1 MKKEVDNMV
10 DNIEKRLQG
19 FGYTL
24 KDGDKWLIDFVR
36 EKIENSIKLDCNINE
51 IPKELYNI
59 EIDMI
64 VGEFLF
70 TKKNMGQLDIESI
83 NFEAVEKSIS
93 EGDTKVDFAIGSGS
107 QTPEQRFD
115 SLIAYLTTY
124 GKNKILTFRCLRW

>member
-1 MKKEVDNMV
+1 MENNIID
-10 DNIEKRLQG
+10 DIEKRLES

-24 KDGDKWLIDFVR
+24 KDGDKWLIDFAR
-36 EKIENSIKLDCNINE
+36 EKIENIIKLDCNIKT
-51 IPKELYNI
+51 IPIELKGI

-70 TKKNMGQLDIESI
+70 TKKNMGQLDIESL

-93 EGDTKVDFAIGSGS
+93 EGDTKVDFAIS

-115 SLIAYLTTY
+115 SLIAYLMTY

>member
-1 MKKEVDNMV
+1 MENNLID
-10 DNIEKRLQG
+10 DIEKRLES
-19 FGYTL
+19 FGYIL
-24 KDGDKWLIDFVR
+24 KDGDKWLIGFVR
-36 EKIENSIKLDCNINE
+36 EKIENIIKLDCNIKTMPIELKE
-51 IPKELYNI
+51 IEV
-59 EIDMI
+59 DMI

-115 SLIAYLTTY
+115 TLVNYLLTY

>member
-1 MKKEVDNMV
+1 MENNIID
-10 DNIEKRLQG
+10 DIEKRLES

-36 EKIENSIKLDCNINE
+36 EKIENIIKLDCNINE

-70 TKKNMGQLDIESI
+70 AKKNMGQLDIESL

-93 EGDTKVDFAIGSGS
+93 EGDTKVDFAIS

-115 SLIAYLTTY
+115 SLIAYLMTY

>member
-1 MKKEVDNMV
+1 MENNIID
-10 DNIEKRLQG
+10 DIEKRLEG

-24 KDGDKWLIDFVR
+24 NDGDKWLIDFVR
-36 EKIENSIKLDCNINE
+36 EKIENIIKLDCNIKT
-51 IPKELYNI
+51 IPIELKGI

-70 TKKNMGQLDIESI
+70 TKKNMGQLDIESL

-93 EGDTKVDFAIGSGS
+93 EGDTKVDFAIS

-115 SLIAYLTTY
+115 SLIAYLMTY

>member
-1 MKKEVDNMV
+1 MGNNIID
-10 DNIEKRLQG
+10 DIEKRLES
-19 FGYTL
+19 FGYIL

-36 EKIENSIKLDCNINE
+36 EKIENIIKLDCNIKTMPIELKE
-51 IPKELYNI
+51 IEA
-59 EIDMI
+59 DMI

-115 SLIAYLTTY
+115 SLIAYITAY

>member
-1 MKKEVDNMV
+1 MENNIIDE
-10 DNIEKRLQG
+10 IEKRLES
-19 FGYTL
+19 FGYIL

-36 EKIENSIKLDCNINE
+36 EKIENIIKLDCNISE
-51 IPKELYNI
+51 IPKELHNI

-64 VGEFLF
+64 AGEFLF
-70 TKKNMGQLDIESI
+70 TKKNMGQLDMESL

-93 EGDTKVDFAIGSGS
+93 EGDTKVDFAIS

>member
-1 MKKEVDNMV
+1 MENNII
-10 DNIEKRLQG
+10 DNIEKRIQG

-24 KDGDKWLIDFVR
+24 KDRDKWLIDFIR
-36 EKIENSIKLDCNINE
+36 EKIENIIKLDCNISE
-51 IPKELYNI
+51 IPKELHNI
-59 EIDMI
+59 EVDMI

-107 QTPEQRFD
+107 QT
-115 SLIAYLTTY
+115 
-124 GKNKILTFRCLRW
+124 

>member
-1 MKKEVDNMV
+1 MKIMENNLID
-10 DNIEKRLQG
+10 DIEKRLES
-19 FGYTL
+19 FGYIL
-24 KDGDKWLIDFVR
+24 KDGDKWLIGFVR
-36 EKIENSIKLDCNINE
+36 EKIENIIKLDCNIKTMPIELKE
-51 IPKELYNI
+51 IEV
-59 EIDMI
+59 DMI

-70 TKKNMGQLDIESI
+70 TKKNMGQLDIESL

-115 SLIAYLTTY
+115 TLVNYLLTY

>member
-1 MKKEVDNMV
+1 MEN
-10 DNIEKRLQG
+10 NIIDDIERRLQG
-19 FGYTL
+19 FGYVL

-36 EKIENSIKLDCNINE
+36 EKIENIIKLDCNISE
-51 IPKELYNI
+51 IPKELHNI
-59 EIDMI
+59 EVDMI

-70 TKKNMGQLDIESI
+70 TKKNMGQLDIESL

-115 SLIAYLTTY
+115 TLVNYFLTY
-124 GKNKILTFRCLRW
+124 GKNKILTFRRLRW

>member
-1 MKKEVDNMV
+1 MENNLID
-10 DNIEKRLQG
+10 DIEKRLESV
-19 FGYTL
+19 GYIL
-24 KDGDKWLIDFVR
+24 KDGDKWLIGFVR
-36 EKIENSIKLDCNINE
+36 EKIENIIKLDCNIKTMPIELKE
-51 IPKELYNI
+51 IEV
-59 EIDMI
+59 DMI

-70 TKKNMGQLDIESI
+70 TKKNMGQLDIESL

-115 SLIAYLTTY
+115 TLVNYLLTY

>member
-1 MKKEVDNMV
+1 MENNIID
-10 DNIEKRLQG
+10 DIEKRLES
-19 FGYTL
+19 FEYTL
-24 KDGDKWLIDFVR
+24 KDGDKWLIGFVK
-36 EKIENSIKLDCNINE
+36 EKIENIIKLDCNINE
-51 IPKELYNI
+51 IPKKLKNI

-70 TKKNMGQLDIESI
+70 TKKNMGQLDIESL
-83 NFEAVEKSIS
+83 NFESVEKSIS

-115 SLIAYLTTY
+115 TLVAYLTSY

>member
-1 MKKEVDNMV
+1 MENNRID
-10 DNIEKRLQG
+10 DIERRLQG
-19 FGYTL
+19 FGYVL

-36 EKIENSIKLDCNINE
+36 EKIENIIKLDCNIGE
-51 IPKELYNI
+51 IPKELHNI
-59 EIDMI
+59 EVDMI

-70 TKKNMGQLDIESI
+70 TKKNMGQLDIESL

-115 SLIAYLTTY
+115 TLVNYLLTY
-124 GKNKILTFRCLRW
+124 GKN

>member
-1 MKKEVDNMV
+1 MGNNIIDE
-10 DNIEKRLQG
+10 IEKRLES
-19 FGYTL
+19 FGYIL
-24 KDGDKWLIDFVR
+24 KDGDKWLIGFVR
-36 EKIENSIKLDCNINE
+36 EKIENIIKLDCNINE
-51 IPKELYNI
+51 IPKELHNI
-59 EIDMI
+59 EVDMI

-70 TKKNMGQLDIESI
+70 TKKNMGQLDIDSL

-115 SLIAYLTTY
+115 SLITYLTTY

>member
-1 MKKEVDNMV
+1 MENNLID
-10 DNIEKRLQG
+10 DTERRLES

-24 KDGDKWLIDFVR
+24 KDGDKWLIGFVR
-36 EKIENSIKLDCNINE
+36 EKIENIIKLDCNINE
-51 IPKELYNI
+51 IPKELHSI
-59 EIDMI
+59 EVDMI

-70 TKKNMGQLDIESI
+70 TKKNMGQLNIESL

-115 SLIAYLTTY
+115 TLVNYLTTY

>member
-1 MKKEVDNMV
+1 MEN
-10 DNIEKRLQG
+10 NIIDDIERRLQG
-19 FGYTL
+19 FGYVL

-36 EKIENSIKLDCNINE
+36 EKIENIIKLDCNISE
-51 IPKELYNI
+51 IPKELHNI
-59 EIDMI
+59 EVDMI

-70 TKKNMGQLDIESI
+70 TKKNMDQLDIESL

-115 SLIAYLTTY
+115 TLVNYFLTY
-124 GKNKILTFRCLRW
+124 GKNKILTFRRLRW

>member
-1 MKKEVDNMV
+1 MENNRID
-10 DNIEKRLQG
+10 DIEKRLQG
-19 FGYTL
+19 FGYVL

-36 EKIENSIKLDCNINE
+36 EKIENIIKLDCNIGE
-51 IPKELYNI
+51 IPKELHNI
-59 EIDMI
+59 EVDMI

-70 TKKNMGQLDIESI
+70 TKKNMGQLDIESL

-115 SLIAYLTTY
+115 TLVNYLLTY

>member
-1 MKKEVDNMV
+1 MDNNII
-10 DNIEKRLQG
+10 DDIEKRLEG
-19 FGYTL
+19 FGCTL
-24 KDGDKWLIDFVR
+24 NDGDKWLIDFVR

-93 EGDTKVDFAIGSGS
+93 EGDTKVDFAIS

>member
-1 MKKEVDNMV
+1 MGNNIID
-10 DNIEKRLQG
+10 DIEKRLES
-19 FGYTL
+19 FGYIL

-36 EKIENSIKLDCNINE
+36 EKIENIIKLDCNIKTMPIELKE
-51 IPKELYNI
+51 IEA
-59 EIDMI
+59 DMI

-115 SLIAYLTTY
+115 SLIA
-124 GKNKILTFRCLRW
+124 ILLLMVRIRY

>member
-1 MKKEVDNMV
+1 MENNIID
-10 DNIEKRLQG
+10 DIEKRLES

-36 EKIENSIKLDCNINE
+36 EKIENIIKLDCNISE
-51 IPKELYNI
+51 IPNELYNI
-59 EIDMI
+59 EVDMI

-70 TKKNMGQLDIESI
+70 TKKNMGQLDIESL

-93 EGDTKVDFAIGSGS
+93 EGDTKVDFAIS

>member
-1 MKKEVDNMV
+1 MIGNSAD
-10 DNIEKRLQG
+10 DIEKRLES
-19 FGYTL
+19 FGYIL
-24 KDGDKWLIDFVR
+24 KNGDKWLIDFLK
-36 EKIENSIKLDCNINE
+36 EKIENIIKLDCNISE

-59 EIDMI
+59 DIDRI

-70 TKKNMGQLDIESI
+70 TKKNMGQLDIEGL

-115 SLIAYLTTY
+115 ALISYLTNHDN
-124 GKNKILTFRCLRW
+124 NKILAFRCLRW

>member
-1 MKKEVDNMV
+1 MGNNIID
-10 DNIEKRLQG
+10 DIEKRLES
-19 FGYTL
+19 FGYIL

-36 EKIENSIKLDCNINE
+36 EKIENIIKLDCNISE
-51 IPKELYNI
+51 IPNELYNI
-59 EIDMI
+59 EVDMI

-93 EGDTKVDFAIGSGS
+93 EGDTKVDFAIS

-115 SLIAYLTTY
+115 SLIAYLMTY

>member
-1 MKKEVDNMV
+1 MENNRID
-10 DNIEKRLQG
+10 DIERRLQG
-19 FGYTL
+19 FGYVL

-36 EKIENSIKLDCNINE
+36 EKIENIIKLDCNIKTMPIELKE
-51 IPKELYNI
+51 IEV
-59 EIDMI
+59 DMI

-93 EGDTKVDFAIGSGS
+93 EGDTKVDFAIS

-115 SLIAYLTTY
+115 SLIAYLMTY

>member
-1 MKKEVDNMV
+1 MEN
-10 DNIEKRLQG
+10 NIIDDIERRLQG
-19 FGYTL
+19 FGYFL

-36 EKIENSIKLDCNINE
+36 EKIENIIKLDCNISE
-51 IPKELYNI
+51 IPKELHNI
-59 EIDMI
+59 EVDMI

-70 TKKNMGQLDIESI
+70 TKKNMGQLDIESL

-93 EGDTKVDFAIGSGS
+93 EGDTKVDFAIS